1 MYAGIHGQ
9 SFAQAAQALEQLAD
23 LQIGAK
29 QVERLTEQIGQERI
43 EERDAA
49 VESFRRR
56 PLVERE
62 DVADPGRVVPRVVMV
77 SVDGGRLQIRER
89 DEPPGTV
96 DSHWRESKVAVLETL
111 ASKVHA
117 TDPDPDLPRCFL
129 DAARTLKMSR
139 EIGHVASGTEVV
151 VPENDAGT
159 EAVIAETTAEIEPE
173 AEGAEPTADK
183 PEPTAGEAKPTGGG
197 IDPASRPSRPGRPE
211 RLVRSIVATRAVAA
225 VFGWLVQAAAW
236 SRNFFGAQRRAFLAD
251 GQESN
256 WTLWRRHFPTFVPIL
271 DFIHA
276 LTYVFA
282 AATAG
287 RSAKEGWEVFER
299 WIKLVWAGRVREIL
313 PELEQRRV
321 ELGPPP
327 SDAPE
332 TDPRRIVADAL
343 RYLTN
348 NAGRMQ
354 YAEYRRLG
362 LPITTSA
369 VESTI
374 KQINQRVKASEK
386 FWSNR
391 GAEAV
396 LQLRADYLS
405 ETVPMERFWAERQ
418 ARATGQR
425 PYRKAG

>member
-1 MYAGIHGQ
+1 VQQKIVYAGVHAT
-9 SFAQAAQALEQLAD
+9 SFAQAAQDLEQLAD
-23 LQIGAK
+23 LRVGAK
-29 QVERLTEQIGQERI
+29 QVERLTEQIGRERL
-43 EERDAA
+43 EQRDTA
-49 VESFRRR
+49 VENFRRR
-56 PLVERE
+56 QLVERE
-62 DVADPGRVVPRVVMV
+62 GVTNPGRVVPQVVMV

-111 ASKVHA
+111 ASEVHT

-129 DAARTLKMSR
+129 DAARTLKMAR
-139 EIGHVASGTEVV
+139 EIGHVASGTEAVI
-151 VPENDAGT
+151 PEVATGT
-159 EAVIAETTAEIEPE
+159 EPAADE
-173 AEGAEPTADK
+173 AESAGSGAN
-183 PEPTAGEAKPTGGG
+183 
-197 IDPASRPSRPGRPE
+197 PALRPSRPGRPE
-211 RLVRSIVATRAVAA
+211 RLVRSVVATRAVAA
-225 VFGWLVQAAAW
+225 IFGWLVQAAAW
-236 SRNFFGAQRRAFLAD
+236 SRNFFGAARRAFLAD
-251 GQESN
+251 GQEAN
-256 WTLWRRHFPTFVPIL
+256 WTLWRRHFPTFEPIL

-287 RSAKEGWEVFER
+287 RSARAGWDEFER
-299 WIKLVWAGRVREIL
+299 WIQLVWAGRVREIL
-313 PELEQRRV
+313 PELERRSV

-332 TDPRRIVADAL
+332 TDPRRVVADAM

-348 NAGRMQ
+348 NAQRMQ
-354 YAEYRRLG
+354 YDKYRRLG

-374 KQINQRVKASEK
+374 KQINRRVKASEK
-386 FWSNR
+386 FWSNA

-405 ETVPMERFWAERQ
+405 ETLPMDRFWVERQ
-418 ARATGQR
+418 AHATGQR
-425 PYRKAG
+425 EYRKAG

>member
-1 MYAGIHGQ
+1 
-9 SFAQAAQALEQLAD
+9 LAD
-23 LQIGAK
+23 LRVGVK
-29 QVERLTEQIGQERI
+29 QVERLTKQIGRERV
-43 EERDAA
+43 EQRDTAA
-49 VESFRRR
+49 ESFRRR
-56 PLVERE
+56 PMVERE
-62 DVADPGRVVPRVVMV
+62 DVANPERVVPQVAMV

-111 ASKVHA
+111 ASEVHA

-129 DAARTLKMSR
+129 DAARTLKMAR

-151 VPENDAGT
+151 VPEGLTATESAADEAGS
-159 EAVIAETTAEIEPE
+159 AES
-173 AEGAEPTADK
+173 GANSAP
-183 PEPTAGEAKPTGGG
+183 
-197 IDPASRPSRPGRPE
+197 RPSRPGRPE

-236 SRNFFGAQRRAFLAD
+236 SRNFFGAPRRAFLAD
-251 GQESN
+251 GQEVN
-256 WTLWRRHFPTFVPIL
+256 WTLWRRHFPTFEPIL

-287 RSAKEGWEVFER
+287 RSAKEGWDEFQR
-299 WIKLVWAGRVREIL
+299 WIELVWAGRVREIL
-313 PELEQRRV
+313 PELERRSI

-327 SDAPE
+327 SDASE
-332 TDPRRIVADAL
+332 TDPRQVVADAL
-343 RYLTN
+343 RYLSN
-348 NAGRMQ
+348 NAQRMQ
-354 YAEYRRLG
+354 YDKYRREG

-369 VESTI
+369 VESAI
-374 KQINQRVKASEK
+374 KQVNQRVKASEK
-386 FWSNR
+386 FWSNA

-405 ETVPMERFWAERQ
+405 ETLPMDRFWAERQ
-418 ARATGQR
+418 AHATGQR
-425 PYRKAG
+425 AYRKAG

>member
-1 MYAGIHGQ
+1 
-9 SFAQAAQALEQLAD
+9 LAD
-23 LQIGAK
+23 LRVGAK
-29 QVERLTEQIGQERI
+29 QVERLTERIGRERV
-43 EERDAA
+43 EQRDTA
-49 VESFRRR
+49 VESFRRL

-62 DVADPGRVVPRVVMV
+62 AVADPGRVVPRVVMV

-111 ASKVHA
+111 ASEAHA

-129 DAARTLKMSR
+129 DAARTLKMAR
-139 EIGHVASGTEVV
+139 EIGHVASGTE
-151 VPENDAGT
+151 A
-159 EAVIAETTAEIEPE
+159 AAERRPTPQGAPT
-173 AEGAEPTADK
+173 AEGAGPAAGPAD
-183 PEPTAGEAKPTGGG
+183 PPPC
-197 IDPASRPSRPGRPE
+197 RSRPGRPV
-211 RLVRSIVATRAVAA
+211 RLVRSVVATRAVAA
-225 VFGWLVQAAAW
+225 TFGWLVQAAAW

-251 GQESN
+251 GQEAN
-256 WTLWRRHFPTFVPIL
+256 WALRRRHFPTFEPIL

-287 RSAKEGWEVFER
+287 RSAREGWDVFRR
-299 WIKLVWAGRVREIL
+299 WIELVWAGRVEEIL
-313 PELEQRRV
+313 PELRRRGI

-327 SDAPE
+327 GDAPE
-332 TDPRRIVADAL
+332 TDPRRVVADAL

-348 NAGRMQ
+348 NAPRMQ
-354 YAEYRRLG
+354 YDKYRRLG

-386 FWSNR
+386 FWSDA

-396 LQLRADYLS
+396 LQLRAGYGS
-405 ETVPMERFWAERQ
+405 ETPPMDRFWARRQ
-418 ARATGQR
+418 AHATGR
-425 PYRKAG
+425 RAYRRAG